1 MKSAKAVKVK
11 VIAKAKLPSKYGN
24 FIIYAFRKNL
34 DGKEHLAIVKGEVAN
49 QENVPLRIHSE
60 CLTGDALGSLRC
72 DCGDQLRKSLKHID
86 KKGKGV
92 VIYLRQEGRGIGLNN
107 KIKAYAL
114 QDKGLDTYDANVKLG
129 FKPDERTYEIANAII
144 RVLKIKSVL
153 LMTNNP
159 EKIKAL
165 NESHIRIKKII
176 KHCGETNDFNRRY
189 LKTKKTKFK
198 HLL

>member
-1 MKSAKAVKVK
+1 MKSAKTAKVK
-11 VIAKAKLPSKYGN
+11 IIAQAKLPSKYGN
-24 FIIYAFRKNL
+24 FIIYAFQNSI
-34 DGKEHLAIVKGEVAN
+34 DGKEHLAVVKGKVAN

-72 DCGDQLRKSLKHID
+72 DCGDQLKKSLRHIE

-114 QDKGLDTYDANVKLG
+114 QDEGLDTYDANVKLG

-144 RVLKIKSVL
+144 RALKIRSVL

-159 EKIKAL
+159 EKIEAL
-165 NESHIRIKKII
+165 NEARIEIKKVV
-176 KHCGETNDFNRRY
+176 KHCGETNDFNRAY
-189 LKTKKTKFK
+189 LKTKKIKFK